1 MYYNSVG
8 INKFYNIWEER
19 FDMLSK
25 EDFGL
30 RIKKAR
36 ELYSK
41 KVGMN
46 LTQAALA
53 RKIGVSRVYVNDL
66 EAGRNYPSL
75 EVLRNLT
82 EALDVNLG
90 FFDSVP
96 LEEKEI
102 PDELKKLG
110 IQYLSVTA
118 ELKEK
123 GLSPEEIRKLAEI
136 AEMFQKK

>member
-1 MYYNSVG
+1 
-8 INKFYNIWEER
+8 
-19 FDMLSK
+19 MLGK

-36 ELYSK
+36 ELYGK
-41 KVGMN
+41 KVGVL

-53 RKIGVSRVYVNDL
+53 RKIGVSRVYINDL

-75 EVLRNLT
+75 EVLQNLT
-82 EALDVNLG
+82 SALDINLG

-96 LEEKEI
+96 LEENEI
-102 PDELKKLG
+102 PEELKKLG
-110 IQYLSVTA
+110 IQYLSVA
-118 ELKEK
+118 QELKEK

-136 AEMFQKK
+136 AEMFKKK